1 MGYLLTCQKHLATD
15 GGLHRPELPIAC
27 AFPIPFSK
35 PHASFTDCLTL
46 PWLRYCIAIEQGK
59 IRMMSMMYQAYQNH
73 MDLTAPW
80 RIGAAAALR
89 YLNLVPAGTSEKLFG
104 RLSSAL
110 ELISRTALT
119 YTRPAFNIGKVLV
132 GNAELD
138 VTEEVVFSTPFGS
151 LLHFKKENSPLQ
163 PRVLL
168 VAPMSG
174 HFATLLRGTVKTLLQ
189 DHDVYITDWHNPR
202 DIPVSQGK
210 FGLDEYTEH
219 LITFLNVLGPRSHMI
234 AICQPSVSALA
245 AAAIMSEDDHPARP
259 ASLTL
264 MAGPIDTR
272 IQPTKVNDFAKS
284 KPLKWF
290 EDNLINYVPI
300 QCKGAFR
307 KVYPGFVQLTAFV
320 SMNLERHIKSHVDL
334 ADHLAKGET
343 EKAEVIKTFY
353 DEYFAVMDLSAEF
366 YIDTI
371 RDVFQEHLL
380 PQGKLMYKGRTVN
393 PGSIKRMGLMTV
405 EGEKDDICS
414 IGQTLAAQ
422 DLCTGVRAYR
432 KVHHMQAGVGH
443 YGVFSGRRWNNEIYP
458 LLRDFVHVNL

>member
-1 MGYLLTCQKHLATD
+1 
-15 GGLHRPELPIAC
+15 
-27 AFPIPFSK
+27 
-35 PHASFTDCLTL
+35 
-46 PWLRYCIAIEQGK
+46 
-59 IRMMSMMYQAYQNH
+59 MMSMMYQAYQNH

-80 RIGAAAALR
+80 RTGAASALK
-89 YLNLVPAGTSEKLFG
+89 YLNLVPAGTSEKMFG
-104 RLSSAL
+104 RLAAAL
-110 ELISRTALT
+110 ELVSRTALT
-119 YTRPAFNIGKVLV
+119 YVRPEFAIGKVLV
-132 GNAELD
+132 GNSDLQ
-138 VTEEVVFSTPFGS
+138 VSEEVVFKSPFGS

-163 PRVLL
+163 PKMLL

-202 DIPVSQGK
+202 DIPLSAGK

-219 LITFLNVLGPRSHMI
+219 LITFMNELGPRSHMV

-290 EDNLINYVPI
+290 EDNLINYVPF
-300 QCKGAFR
+300 QCKGAYR

-334 ADHLAKGET
+334 AGHLAKGET
-343 EKAEVIKTFY
+343 DKAETIKTFY
-353 DEYFAVMDLSAEF
+353 DEYFAVMDLPAEF
-366 YIDTI
+366 YIETI

-380 PQGKLMYKGRTVN
+380 PQGLLTYKGRSVN

-458 LLRDFVHVNL
+458 LLRDFVHVNS

>member
-1 MGYLLTCQKHLATD
+1 
-15 GGLHRPELPIAC
+15 
-27 AFPIPFSK
+27 
-35 PHASFTDCLTL
+35 
-46 PWLRYCIAIEQGK
+46 
-59 IRMMSMMYQAYQNH
+59 MYQAYQNH

-80 RIGAAAALR
+80 RTGAAQALK
-89 YLNLVPAGTSEKLFG
+89 YLNLVPSGTSEKLFG
-104 RLSSAL
+104 RLAASL
-110 ELISRTALT
+110 ELVSRTALT
-119 YTRPAFNIGKVLV
+119 YVRPEFAIGPVPV
-132 GNAELD
+132 GNRELD

-151 LLHFKKENSPLQ
+151 LLHFKKDSSPLQ
-163 PRVLL
+163 PKLLL

-202 DIPVSQGK
+202 DIPVSAGK

-219 LITFLNVLGPRSHMI
+219 LITFMNELGPRSHMV

-272 IQPTKVNDFAKS
+272 IAPTKVNDFAKS

-290 EDNLINYVPI
+290 EDNLINYVPL

-307 KVYPGFVQLTAFV
+307 KVYPGFIQLTAFV
-320 SMNLERHIKSHVDL
+320 SMNLERHIKSHADL
-334 ADHLAKGET
+334 ADHLARGET
-343 EKAEVIKTFY
+343 EKADIIKTFY
-353 DEYFAVMDLSAEF
+353 DEYFAVMDLTAEF
-366 YIDTI
+366 YIETI

-380 PQGKLMYKGRTVN
+380 PQGKLTYKGRLVN
-393 PGSIKRMGLMTV
+393 PGAIRRMGLMTV

-458 LLRDFVHVNL
+458 LLRDFVHVNS